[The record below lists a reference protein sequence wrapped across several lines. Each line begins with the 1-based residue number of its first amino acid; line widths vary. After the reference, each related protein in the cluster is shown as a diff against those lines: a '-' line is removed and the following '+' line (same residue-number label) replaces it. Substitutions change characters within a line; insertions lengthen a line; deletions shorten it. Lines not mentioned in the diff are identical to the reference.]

1 MQRDCPKGPI
11 GIFSRTE
18 SIMNMMNIITGN
30 TGTFNEC
37 IIISAEL
44 GKAAQGK

>member
-1 MQRDCPKGPI
+1 MN
-11 GIFSRTE
+11 
-18 SIMNMMNIITGN
+18 IMNIVTEN

-37 IIISAEL
+37 VIISAEL